1 MLALIIKTSAIISS
15 AVLYRLGGAE
25 GCSTKYRDFA
35 VAFAYLPYAI
45 VGSISWLAFS
55 VRVTALALSMGL
67 WRKYFSNAVVEEAG
81 RGAFIILTLFL
92 LRNYDA

>member
-1 MLALIIKTSAIISS
+1 MFGALTTYWDDLFGEDNFFIH
-15 AVLYRLGGAE
+15 GG
-25 GCSTKYRDFA
+25 T

>member
-1 MLALIIKTSAIISS
+1 MFGALTTYWDDLFGEDNFFIH
-15 AVLYRLGGAE
+15 GG
-25 GCSTKYRDFA
+25 A
-35 VAFAYLPYAI
+35 VAFAYLPYAII

>member
-1 MLALIIKTSAIISS
+1 MFGALTTYWDDLFGEDNFFIH
-15 AVLYRLGGAE
+15 GG
-25 GCSTKYRDFA
+25 A